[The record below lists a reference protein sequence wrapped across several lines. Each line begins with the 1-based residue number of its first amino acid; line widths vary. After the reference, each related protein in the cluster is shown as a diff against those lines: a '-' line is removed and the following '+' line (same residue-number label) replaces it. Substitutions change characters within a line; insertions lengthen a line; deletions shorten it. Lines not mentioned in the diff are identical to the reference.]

1 MGKRGG
7 RKKRSPFD
15 ISELKRCLTIEFFFF
30 VRSLHLFLM
39 ALDRTCVNVLLT
51 ISKIV
56 KNTNFCDFM
65 SVFFNLLKITHGS
78 KQPL

>member
-1 MGKRGG
+1 
-7 RKKRSPFD
+7 
-15 ISELKRCLTIEFFFF
+15 
-30 VRSLHLFLM
+30 M

-78 KQPL
+78 KQPLLFGTWKEHENARQEREWRCLFPRE